1 MKHLLRQFQ
10 QSGQTSLRSFGS
22 SLKHLYK
29 LENGNLKISMG
40 KNMLIIS
47 FYSCSLTQR
56 DSNIQLKE
64 TIILKHKK
72 KMKNNLLS

>member
-56 DSNIQLKE
+56 DSNIQLKK